1 VRLDWD
7 VDLDDVV
14 VTVDGTEVYRSSQ
27 FRADVETISAVVD
40 AINEHENERIK
51 KATEEFH
58 REFLGSG
65 GPIGAHPAQY
75 TVWNKPWRN
84 VRFVEEHAPTAKYE
98 PHNDWDALTGGLA
111 RRGDLEPDFYP
122 QYLVN

>member
-40 AINEHENERIK
+40 AINEHEEARIERETK
-51 KATEEFH
+51 WYK
-58 REFLGSG
+58 RQYLGHGGLVPSG
-65 GPIGAHPAQY
+65 
-75 TVWNKPWRN
+75 NLPWR
-84 VRFVEEHAPTAKYE
+84 A
-98 PHNDWDALTGGLA
+98 
-111 RRGDLEPDFYP
+111 GDDGFYP
-122 QYLVN
+122 SYLVN